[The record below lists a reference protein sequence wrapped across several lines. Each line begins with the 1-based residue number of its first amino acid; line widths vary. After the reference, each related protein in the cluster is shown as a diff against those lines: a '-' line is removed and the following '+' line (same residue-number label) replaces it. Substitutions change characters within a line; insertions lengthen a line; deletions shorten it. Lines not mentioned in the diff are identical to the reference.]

1 MCCFLNTWN
10 LQLYKVLDPTAPFI
24 LPNWKHRAHLN
35 KRDDCKLNW
44 LFLQCLKKP
53 LIKFRVATLK
63 VFLPY
68 RGMVSV
74 IKLAW
79 SRDLEWKWMES
90 KSRKMRIFGKCNQFL
105 QCDTSFPI
113 TSNTGKKKKPNICEN
128 WVESHYMWALVSL
141 PLHSQRWLFMELAR
155 HLIEVAAFSWKLYA
169 KIRCD

>member
-113 TSNTGKKKKPNICEN
+113 TSNTGKKKNLTYVKTEWNLIICELLSPCPCIPKDGYLWN
-128 WVESHYMWALVSL
+128 LLGTW
-141 PLHSQRWLFMELAR
+141 
-155 HLIEVAAFSWKLYA
+155 
-169 KIRCD
+169 